1 MTALI
6 TGASAGIGRE
16 FCTVLAAEGH
26 DLVLVA
32 RDSERLHATK
42 AEIEA
47 QFAGI
52 TCEVL
57 PADLSVQQEL
67 DRVVERLASQEKP
80 VNVLINNAGFGLN
93 QNFVSGDIAREKYL
107 LDVLVTSVMHLTHV
121 AANTMKLN
129 GGGDIVVISS
139 VASFIAGGTYSAAK
153 SWTTLF
159 AESISEELRG
169 TNIRISALC
178 PGFTHTEFHQ
188 RAGIN
193 KKTVPTWMW
202 LSVDSVVREGWR
214 DHKRGKAVS
223 VPSMRYK
230 FLVALIRLL
239 PRATVRRINHQVRNR
254 PKH

>member
-16 FCTVLAAEGH
+16 FCTVLAKEGH

-32 RDSERLHATK
+32 RNIARLNDTK
-42 AEIEA
+42 AEIERE
-47 QFAGI
+47 FPGI

-57 PADLSVQQEL
+57 PADLSVEN
-67 DRVVERLASQEKP
+67 DIARVLSRLSSEEAP

-93 QNFVSGDIAREKYL
+93 QNFVSGDIAQEKYL
-107 LDVLVTSVMHLTHV
+107 LDVLVTSVMRLTHA

-129 GGGDIVVISS
+129 GGGDIVIISS

-159 AESISEELRG
+159 AESLSEELRDTG
-169 TNIRISALC
+169 IRISALC

-193 KKTVPTWMW
+193 KKTIPSWMW
-202 LSVDSVVREGWR
+202 LSVDSVVRIGWK

-223 VPSMRYK
+223 VPSARYK
-230 FLVALIRLL
+230 FLVALIKVL
-239 PRATVRRINHQVRNR
+239 PRTTVRKINHRVRNR
-254 PKH
+254 PKN